1 MGLSEKINTF
11 LIRNY
16 RILVALL
23 ILGILL
29 ISVFLSYSVLIL
41 NEGDLNN
48 EINPSIV
55 NGILTATSIIFGF
68 VVFEIRE
75 IQSSIWEK
83 FLLSLPLLFFLEYT
97 LVRIYV
103 GAIIGIVTSE
113 TALVATTNCLF
124 NILYVL
130 PVMIVKETR
139 RELEQRN

>member
-1 MGLSEKINTF
+1 MGLSEKIDSF
-11 LIRNY
+11 LTRNY

-41 NEGDLNN
+41 NGGDLNN

-75 IQSSIWEK
+75 IKSSISEK
-83 FLLSLPLLFFLEYT
+83 FFLFLPLLFFLEYT

-103 GAIIGIVTSE
+103 GAIIGIITSE

-124 NILYVL
+124 NILYVI